1 MVGINQ
7 ELTFSGRS
15 FRFVNPYRQKDR
27 KTDRVRRVKRKVGK
41 GLEVIQSTASRN
53 KYISG
58 REGILDVNFQGP

>member
-1 MVGINQ
+1 MGLIKSLLSAADLSGLLI
-7 ELTFSGRS
+7 LT
-15 FRFVNPYRQKDR
+15 DR